1 MKLWRR
7 KVSLGAAA
15 LTSLPFS
22 AARADAPAP
31 PPDTCRLTLTERFIG
46 AKAVPTVRSTLG
58 QIARPN
64 PVRWI
69 TPGQPVTIDFSSRRL
84 NVILDE
90 TGRIAAMR
98 CG

>member
-1 MKLWRR
+1 MKFRF
-7 KVSLGAAA
+7 GAAA
-15 LTSLPFS
+15 LAFFPLC
-22 AARADAPAP
+22 AAWADAPAP
-31 PPDTCRLTLTERFIG
+31 PPDTCRLTTTERFIG
-46 AKAVPTVRSTLG
+46 AKAIRQVRSAVQ

-69 TPGQPVTIDFSSRRL
+69 SPGQPITLDFSARRL

-90 TGRIAAMR
+90 SGHIAAMR

>member
-1 MKLWRR
+1 MKFWF
-7 KVSLGAAA
+7 SAAA
-15 LTSLPFS
+15 LVSLP
-22 AARADAPAP
+22 AGVARADAPAP

-46 AKAVPTVRSTLG
+46 AKAVPAVRAALA

-64 PVRWI
+64 PMRWI
-69 TPGQPVTIDFSSRRL
+69 APGQAITMDYSARRL

-90 TGRIAAMR
+90 AGRIAAMR

>member
-1 MKLWRR
+1 MKLC
-7 KVSLGAAA
+7 LGAAA
-15 LTSLPFS
+15 LVSVPLG

-46 AKAVPTVRSTLG
+46 AKAVPAVRSTIG

-69 TPGQPVTIDFSSRRL
+69 APGQAVTLDFSPRRL

-90 TGRIAAMR
+90 DGHIAAMR

>member
-1 MKLWRR
+1 MKLGAM
-7 KVSLGAAA
+7 KLGLAAGA
-15 LTSLPFS
+15 LIALPLNG
-22 AARADAPAP
+22 ARADAPAP

-69 TPGQPVTIDFSSRRL
+69 TPGQAVTLDFSPRRL